1 MTTAISQLYFL
12 HPGFLLLLL
21 VLPVAIWWQKKRG
34 PRDPLLRMST
44 LEGVQHLHTWRS
56 RLRPLLPVLR
66 ALAYIALVVALAR
79 PQRTL
84 KEESVTA
91 EGIDM
96 VMSMDLSSSMLA
108 QDFPPNR
115 LEASKK
121 LAADFVS
128 KRPYDRIGLVVFAG
142 ESFTQCPLTTDHEV
156 IKTYLEGLQCG
167 ALDDGTAIGMG
178 LATAVNRLK
187 DSPAKSKVIILLTDG
202 VNNTGYQSPD
212 LAAQL
217 AQEFG
222 IRVYTIGIGSTGETL
237 APVSRRSDGQYI
249 FGLAKVEIDE
259 VLLQQIANMTQGRY
273 FRATSAESLE
283 KIYTYIDELEKTEIE
298 TTVIKRYS
306 EEFGLFAGLALL
318 LLVLEILLK
327 YTILRAIP

>member
-21 VLPVAIWWQKKRG
+21 VLPLAIWWQKKRG
-34 PRDPLLRMST
+34 TQGPQLRMST
-44 LEGVQHLHTWRS
+44 LEGVQHLQTWRS

-66 ALAYIALVVALAR
+66 ALAYTALVVALAR

-96 VMSMDLSSSMLA
+96 IMSMDLSSSMLA

-115 LEASKK
+115 LEASKQ

-142 ESFTQCPLTTDHEV
+142 EAFTQCPLTTDHEV
-156 IKTYLEGLQCG
+156 IKTYLAGLQCG

-259 VLLQQIANMTQGRY
+259 ALLQQIANMTQGRY

-283 KIYTYIDELEKTEIE
+283 KIYGYIDELEKTEIE